1 MKNGKH
7 LCEDIIQAAQ
17 KVNIDPFKTPFRP
30 KDLGLRAS
38 DYGSFADW
46 CSSAEA
52 KSGRWSNHVCLTVV
66 QRDSAGKPMRYV
78 LLPREKWLD
87 H

>member
-1 MKNGKH
+1 MKSGKH

-17 KVNIDPFKTPFRP
+17 KVNTDPFKTPFRP

-38 DYGSFADW
+38 NYGSFADW
-46 CSSAEA
+46 CLPKEA
-52 KSGRWSNHVCLTVV
+52 RSGKWNKHVCLKVAEWN
-66 QRDSAGKPMRYV
+66 DSGKPTRYV

-87 H
+87 C